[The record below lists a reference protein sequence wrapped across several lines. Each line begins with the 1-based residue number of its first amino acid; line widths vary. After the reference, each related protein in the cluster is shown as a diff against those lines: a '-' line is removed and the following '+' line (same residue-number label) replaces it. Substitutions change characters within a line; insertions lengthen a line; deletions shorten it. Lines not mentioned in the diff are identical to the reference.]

1 MDFKEAVKTVGD
13 VLTKIGSHID
23 SDKYDGLIVKKLES
37 SNTLDEGRT
46 TKQYHI
52 AITGAQMDFFPYIR
66 ADGYFNPDYSEEDN
80 NLKKYFVVQIPVCI
94 HNENVK
100 YLTDSTETL
109 DADEKMVNV
118 SIVRS
123 RRKDA
128 TDQIQMSMTYL
139 D

>member
-66 ADGYFNPDYSEEDN
+66 ADGYFNPDYSEED
-80 NLKKYFVVQIPVCI
+80 KF
-94 HNENVK
+94 
-100 YLTDSTETL
+100 ET
-109 DADEKMVNV
+109 K
-118 SIVRS
+118 
-123 RRKDA
+123 
-128 TDQIQMSMTYL
+128 
-139 D
+139 